1 MAQLSSKH
9 KFEYHNMNHAQLCAE
24 WERSVKVL
32 LNSDIKNWRP
42 ELEAMLNRLATPTY
56 PLNMLTARQA
66 AVFKLA
72 LTGISHRE
80 GAAVLHISLGTFAA
94 HLQAAKKKLGIKSQ
108 RAFILFGV
116 KHKLIDIPV

>member
-1 MAQLSSKH
+1 MTPAKH

-24 WERSVKVL
+24 WERSVGVL
-32 LNSDIKNWRP
+32 LAADIKNWRP
-42 ELEAMLNRLATPTY
+42 ELEAMLKRLATPAY

-66 AVFKLA
+66 AVFEFA
-72 LTGISHRE
+72 LTGISYRE
-80 GAAVLHISLGTFAA
+80 GAAMLHICVGTFST

-116 KHKLIDIPV
+116 KHKLIESPV